1 MVIDMVM
8 NLEDVVVA
16 SAVALRRCVKN
27 VIEME
32 RGEGK

>member
-1 MVIDMVM
+1 MVM

-16 SAVALRRCVKN
+16 SAGALRRCVKN

-32 RGEGK
+32 RGERK